1 MDYTEI
7 FAISAA
13 GMAAERSRVD
23 IAALNLANANAAQ
36 AESGAA
42 FKPLRAVVRHSGGI
56 AHGFSGIVDGHA
68 LPALA
73 PTVRI
78 EPVIAS
84 PRLVHEPAHP
94 LADARG
100 FVAYPGV
107 DTALEMMTVMSA
119 TRAYEA
125 NVAALN
131 AARTMAQKAL
141 DIGGA
146 G

>member
-1 MDYTEI
+1 MDYTQI

-13 GMAAERSRVD
+13 GMAAERTRVD
-23 IAALNLANANAAQ
+23 IAALNLANANTAQ
-36 AESGAA
+36 AENGAV
-42 FKPLRAVVRHSGGI
+42 FKPLRAVIRH
-56 AHGFSGIVDGHA
+56 AGFSGAIDAGMPAA
-68 LPALA
+68 LS

-78 EPVIAS
+78 ESAIAS
-84 PRLVHEPAHP
+84 PRLMHEPVHP
-94 LADARG
+94 LANAKG

-131 AARTMAQKAL
+131 ASRTMALKAL